1 MNKRKNSTKRSF
13 VMSLISLFVCIAMLI
28 GTTFAWFTDTA
39 SSKGNKIKAGNLS
52 IVLKMYNPDT
62 RQYEDISDTS
72 APIFGD
78 ENSLIAQNKNLDT
91 LWEPNKTQVAYLA
104 IENTGNL
111 DLKYK
116 VGINVTNP
124 EGGKN
129 LYEVM
134 QYAITPD
141 ATNENPVTEWVNGN
155 PVEPGQNV
163 TANDVSLPK
172 GATHYFAL
180 SVHMNKEAG
189 NVYQDGMVEFD
200 MNVYAA
206 QLNSESDSFG
216 SGYDVMAKYDESPSV
231 PPVINVGDANAL
243 RRALEELNT
252 TGTITLTQDID
263 LAGSNW
269 ASPTMSYTS
278 SGETITID
286 GQGHTIS
293 NLTSTDSQYGGLI
306 GKLNTN
312 GNVVIKDINLKNV
325 SLTGTN
331 IDGECAGG
339 ALIGWMDCHGG
350 TVEVRNVT
358 VGGVAID
365 GFKYTGGLIGY
376 KNPDEDVVLNI
387 SDCSVTGTDTA
398 NTVKSSYNEG
408 GNYKGHIGGLIGYY
422 GQGTVKDCT
431 LADIHITRS
440 GEAQSDRA
448 GVLVG
453 TLGSGASISSAT
465 VRNVT
470 LLGTRVTEDSNMVGP
485 GASSGTIINVTVA
498 E

>member
-1 MNKRKNSTKRSF
+1 MKKKNGTKRSLI
-13 VMSLISLFVCIAMLI
+13 MSFISLFVCVAMLI
-28 GTTFAWFTDTA
+28 GATFAWFTDTA
-39 SSKGNKIKAGNLS
+39 SSTGNKIKAGNLS
-52 IVLKMYNPDT
+52 IALKMYNPET
-62 RQYEDISDTS
+62 GVYEDISDTS
-72 APIFGD
+72 APIFGG
-78 ENSLIAQNKNLDT
+78 ENSLIAQNKNSDT
-91 LWEPNKTQVAYLA
+91 LWEPNKTQVVYLA

-141 ATNENPVTEWVNGN
+141 ATNENPVTEWINGN

-180 SVHMNKEAG
+180 SVHMNKEAD
-189 NVYQDGMVEFD
+189 NNYQGGMVEFD

-206 QLNSESDSFG
+206 QLNSEHDSFG
-216 SGYDVMAKYDESPSV
+216 SGYDVMAEYDSSPSV
-231 PPVINVGDANAL
+231 PPVISVGDANAL
-243 RRALEELNT
+243 QRALEELNT

-278 SGETITID
+278 SGEIITID

-293 NLTSTDSQYGGLI
+293 NLMSTGSQYGGLI
-306 GKLNTN
+306 GKLSTN
-312 GNVVIKDINLKNV
+312 GNVVIQNINLKNV

-331 IDGECAGG
+331 IDEECAGG

-350 TVEVRNVT
+350 TVEVQNVT
-358 VGGVAID
+358 VEGVAID

-376 KNPDEDVVLNI
+376 KNTDTALDI
-387 SDCSVTGTDTA
+387 SNCSVTGTGTA
-398 NTVKSSYNEG
+398 KTVNSSYNEG

-422 GQGTVKDCT
+422 GNGTIENCT
-431 LADIHITRS
+431 LGSIDITRS

-453 TLGSGASISSAT
+453 TMEINASISSAT
-465 VRNVT
+465 VENVT
-470 LLGTRVTEDSNMVGP
+470 LLGAEVISSSNMVGP
-485 GASSGTIINVTVA
+485 GASKGTSINVTVVR
-498 E
+498 